1 MPGRTRLRHL
11 LVERHRLRPELP
23 LPKLNFAANVA
34 SPSPAAL
41 NSVRNAESLRCSA
54 TANHERTRM
63 GCRSLRMLV
72 AVPAGHGCL
81 GRSIQQHHPGDEA
94 STRWR
99 NAMASDYR
107 YGRDHRTL
115 SSRGVAPCVSH
126 LSRARLELPQSFLLL
141 AARRMGLRNCS
152 AATL

>member
-11 LVERHRLRPELP
+11 LVERLRLRPELP

-41 NSVRNAESLRCSA
+41 NSVRNAESPRCSA

-81 GRSIQQHHPGDEA
+81 GSSIQQHHPGDEA
-94 STRWR
+94 SNRWR
-99 NAMASDYR
+99 NAMASVSR
-107 YGRDHRTL
+107 YGRDYRTMP
-115 SSRGVAPCVSH
+115 SCGVAPRVSH
-126 LSRARLELPQSFLLL
+126 LSRTRLALPEPLLL
-141 AARRMGLRNCS
+141 RSAR
-152 AATL
+152 

>member
-1 MPGRTRLRHL
+1 MPLRNRRRLQL
-11 LVERHRLRPELP
+11 LELHQRRLELA
-23 LPKLNFAANVA
+23 LPKLNFVANVA
-34 SPSPAAL
+34 SPSRAAQ
-41 NSVRNAESLRCSA
+41 NSVQNEESLRCSA

-99 NAMASDYR
+99 NAMASVSR
-107 YGRDHRTL
+107 YGRDYRTL
-115 SSRGVAPCVSH
+115 SSRGVAPRVSH
-126 LSRARLELPQSFLLL
+126 LSLARLALPQSFLLR
-141 AARRMGLRNCS
+141 AARRVGFRNCS